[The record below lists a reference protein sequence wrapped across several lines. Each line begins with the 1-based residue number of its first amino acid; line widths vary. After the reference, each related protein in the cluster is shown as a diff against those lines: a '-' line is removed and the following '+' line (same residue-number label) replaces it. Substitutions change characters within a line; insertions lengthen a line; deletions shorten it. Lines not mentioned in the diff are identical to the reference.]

1 MDRESSGLLTV
12 YRRIMIILCILSA
25 VLLAVT
31 VIRAVAGGCSQEELL
46 IEVAPPAEEAVTAVN
61 LLAADTQTESNVL
74 RHNGE
79 EKNVNIMLIGQ
90 DAGKNGTRSD
100 AMILCTFNRRDNTII
115 MTSFLRDLYVKI
127 PGHRKNRINAAYA
140 FGGTELLNK
149 TLYENFGI
157 KVDGS
162 IQVDFGRFEEIIDL
176 MGGVTL
182 DLTAAE
188 AKFINRQVSGSNLT
202 RGKQLLSG
210 RQALA
215 HVRNRY
221 DTDGDFSRTNRQRQL
236 LNAMISAYKQK
247 TLPQMLSLMRKMAP
261 MVTTDI
267 TKRNLTEYAVTLF
280 PMLSGAEIRTQA
292 IPVEGSYSYQKIN
305 GKSVLVPDLQKN
317 IQALEDT
324 LS

>member
-12 YRRIMIILCILSA
+12 YRRIMIILCILAA
-25 VLLAVT
+25 VLLTVT

-46 IEVAPPAEEAVTAVN
+46 IEAAPAEEAVVAVN
-61 LLAADTQTESNVL
+61 LLAADAYTESYAP
-74 RHNGE
+74 RHGGE

-90 DAGKNGTRSD
+90 DAGETGTRSD
-100 AMILCTFNRRDNTII
+100 AMILCTFNKRDNTIV

-127 PGHRKNRINAAYA
+127 PGHKKNRINAAYA
-140 FGGTELLNK
+140 FGGAELLNK

-162 IQVDFGRFEEIIDL
+162 IQVDFGRFEEIIEL

-182 DLTAAE
+182 ELTAAE
-188 AKFINRQVSGSNLT
+188 AEFINRQIAGSSLS
-202 RGKQLLSG
+202 RGKQLLNG

-236 LNAMISAYKQK
+236 LNAMIGAYKRK

-292 IPVEGSYSYQKIN
+292 IPVEGGYSYQKIN
-305 GKSVLVPDLQKN
+305 GKSVLVPDLKKN
-317 IQALEDT
+317 IQALEDI